1 MASKDRMTFGA
12 VPPPR
17 EKTAP
22 PPVPTAAPALPRELL
37 PDLRAAYIRR
47 HWLGVQR
54 FSFGVGYHST
64 LTTLPGW
71 QCARW
76 ADDASGTQSLTVTP
90 THEGA
95 FASTI
100 EKLVHAMQCGPGEVV
115 CDLSMALDSEVA
127 ARMLKN
133 GWRPVGRMFSA
144 HLLPA
149 GPANHLALKS
159 QPEGVVI
166 REVLDAKTMA
176 DFTAVQE
183 VAYRE
188 SYGAPPGATSNF
200 YVAPQSLIGQ
210 DVAAYVLYI
219 RAQDG
224 TERPARSACLIR
236 SEGLVS
242 VANDA
247 AIPEVRGHH
256 LSECLLRALLL
267 HAWLKFG
274 VEECIYVTTP
284 EARSIAARL
293 GVPVIDRYRWFVP
306 GQEPTA

>member
-1 MASKDRMTFGA
+1 MVLSSIPSMKLPKKGS
-12 VPPPR
+12 
-17 EKTAP
+17 TAP
-22 PPVPTAAPALPRELL
+22 PPVPTSELSNPICYL
-37 PDLRAAYIRR
+37 PDLRAAFIRR

-54 FSFGVGYHST
+54 FTFGTGYHST
-64 LTTLPGW
+64 FTTLPGW

-76 ADDASGTQSLTVTP
+76 ADDASGTQSLTLTP
-90 THEGA
+90 VHDGA
-95 FASTI
+95 FASTV

-133 GWRPVGRMFSA
+133 GWRPMGRMFSA
-144 HLLPA
+144 HLLPC
-149 GPANHLALKS
+149 GPANHLALKA
-159 QPEGVVI
+159 QPDGVVI
-166 REVLDAKTMA
+166 REVLDRKTMA
-176 DFTAVQE
+176 DFIAVQE

-188 SYGAPPGATSNF
+188 SYGAPPGATSQF
-200 YVAPQSLIGQ
+200 YTAPQSLIGP
-210 DVAAYVLYI
+210 DVVSYVLYI
-219 RAQDG
+219 RTTEG
-224 TERPARSACLIR
+224 TEIPARSACLIR
-236 SEGLVS
+236 AEGLVS

-274 VEECIYVTTP
+274 VLECVYVTTP

-293 GVPVIDRYRWFVP
+293 GVPVVDRYRWMVP
-306 GQEPTA
+306 TVGEAEG